1 MRAIEHW
8 VASTHSW
15 VPGRGPHPVVPV
27 GRSERSHLPDHPGED
42 LLTWRGEFPRPGQM
56 NCP

>member
-27 GRSERSHLPDHPGED
+27 GCPSVPTFRTTLARTFSLGAASSRD
-42 LLTWRGEFPRPGQM
+42 RGR
-56 NCP
+56 